1 MSTGAIIQART
12 SSTRLPRKVLKEL
25 PYGSGITVL
34 QQVIR
39 RVRRSAGIDKVIIAT
54 TTDPDDDKI
63 VTIAQKEG
71 VPCFRGSKENVLER
85 YFLAAREHQ
94 LDTIVRVTS
103 DCPCVDASI
112 IDSIISQHFD
122 SGADYSSNVL
132 VRSFPYGVDTEVLS
146 FAALEAAHKGAT
158 RDYEREHVC
167 PFIYKSHPE
176 KFKILSVVAPQELHR
191 PDIRVTLDTEEDYA
205 LLCVVY
211 EYIYPTR
218 NLFDLEDVVQ
228 LYQEKPWLAIINGK
242 VAQKKMYDSLEEELK
257 DALRM
262 LDLWDLKGASA
273 YFAQGLQG
281 VGV

>member
-12 SSTRLPRKVLKEL
+12 SSTRLPQKVLKEL

-39 RVRRSAGIDKVIIAT
+39 RARRSTRIDKVIVAT

-85 YFLAAREHQ
+85 YFLAAREHR
-94 LDTIVRVTS
+94 LDTIVRITS
-103 DCPCVDASI
+103 DCPCIDASI

-122 SGADYSSNVL
+122 SGADYSSNSL
-132 VRSFPYGVDTEVLS
+132 VRTFPHGVDTEVLS
-146 FAALEAAHKGAT
+146 FAALEAAHKGGT

-205 LLCVVY
+205 LLCAVY
-211 EYIYPTR
+211 DCLYTQNTDFDAEELVD
-218 NLFDLEDVVQ
+218 LFKN
-228 LYQEKPWLAIINGK
+228 KPWLELINRK
-242 VAQKKMYDSLEEELK
+242 VLQKRFLSSVEAEIDEALKLIELQ
-257 DALRM
+257 
-262 LDLWDLKGASA
+262 DLKKAKEIFQA
-273 YFAQGLQG
+273 I
-281 VGV
+281 VGRS